1 MIRLDQYKNQ
11 SVAVFGLGKTG
22 LSVINALINSGA
34 KVYAWDDDDEQILK
48 AKRVH
53 EKCNFIH
60 PKQYNWHE
68 INSLIISP
76 GLDPQLHWITKLA
89 KCKIKS
95 DIELF
100 LETLTTKQKVVGI
113 TGTNGKSTTTS
124 LIGHILK
131 VAGKKVG
138 IGGNLG
144 NPVLNLNADE
154 EIYVVELSSFQLEL
168 IGEINV
174 DIAILLNITP
184 DHIDRHRSMENYIRI
199 KSKLINGSKTAV
211 IGHNTA
217 GVFNSF
223 TGNKVPIPENS
234 NEVLCNFLSNSNTKI
249 NLISNAE
256 NIAAAYAVCK
266 LLGVDDSTIID
277 GIRSFSGLKHRN
289 ELLGKIKNV
298 SFVNDSKATN
308 AEASKKALLSY
319 NNIYWIVGGKSK
331 IEGIKPLSKHFSRVK
346 KAFLIG
352 ESTEVFASTLESKI
366 DFIKCDNLENAF
378 RLACQEAFNYQ
389 EEITILLS
397 PACASFDQWKNFEE
411 RGEAFCKMFESL
423 KDLFTITHIISM
435 GLQSAE

>member
-1 MIRLDQYKNQ
+1 MIRLDQLKNQ

-76 GLDPQLHWITKLA
+76 GLNPELHWVTKLA
-89 KCKIKS
+89 KCTIKS

-100 LETLTTKQKVVGI
+100 LETLTAKQKIIGV

-131 VAGKKVG
+131 IAGKKVG

-154 EIYVVELSSFQLEL
+154 EMYVIELSSFQLEL
-168 IGEINV
+168 IDEINV

-184 DHIDRHRSMENYIRI
+184 DHIDRHRSVENYIRI
-199 KSKLINGSKTAV
+199 KSKLINGSKTSV

-223 TGNKVPIPENS
+223 TGNKIPISEKS
-234 NEVLCNFLSNSNTKI
+234 NEVLCNLLSNSNIKV
-249 NLISNAE
+249 NVISNAE

-266 LLGVDDSTIID
+266 LLEVDDSTIID
-277 GIRSFSGLKHRN
+277 GIKSFSGLKHRN

-308 AEASKKALLSY
+308 AEASEKALLSY

-352 ESTEVFASTLESKI
+352 ESTKVFASTLESKI
-366 DFIKCDNLENAF
+366 DFTKCDNLENAF
-378 RLACQEAFNYQ
+378 RLACKEAFNCQ

-411 RGEAFCKMFESL
+411 RGEAFCKMFESF
-423 KDLFTITHIISM
+423 KDSFTINFNGISKCRIN
-435 GLQSAE
+435 

>member
-1 MIRLDQYKNQ
+1 
-11 SVAVFGLGKTG
+11 
-22 LSVINALINSGA
+22 GA

-223 TGNKVPIPENS
+223 TGNKVPISENS
-234 NEVLCNFLSNSNTKI
+234 NEVLCNFLNIRPLPIYGKRRSTREDRRMYLRNVARFDNKI
-249 NLISNAE
+249 VQKLSFERSLFIQVKNE
-256 NIAAAYAVCK
+256 NC
-266 LLGVDDSTIID
+266 
-277 GIRSFSGLKHRN
+277 
-289 ELLGKIKNV
+289 
-298 SFVNDSKATN
+298 
-308 AEASKKALLSY
+308 
-319 NNIYWIVGGKSK
+319 
-331 IEGIKPLSKHFSRVK
+331 
-346 KAFLIG
+346 
-352 ESTEVFASTLESKI
+352 
-366 DFIKCDNLENAF
+366 
-378 RLACQEAFNYQ
+378 
-389 EEITILLS
+389 
-397 PACASFDQWKNFEE
+397 
-411 RGEAFCKMFESL
+411 
-423 KDLFTITHIISM
+423 FT
-435 GLQSAE
+435 